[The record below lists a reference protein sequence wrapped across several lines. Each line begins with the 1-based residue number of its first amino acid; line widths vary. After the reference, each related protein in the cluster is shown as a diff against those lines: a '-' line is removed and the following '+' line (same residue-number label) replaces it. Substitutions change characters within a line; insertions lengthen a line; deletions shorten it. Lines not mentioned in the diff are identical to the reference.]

1 MVVWD
6 GLRKLNGYQGSDV
19 RCLNRCVMEAICQ
32 RNLPELN
39 IAVLMVKAI
48 YFMPGDLGSRTLRIA
63 YPSNGVPLGSRTLG
77 STWDRVPLGSRT
89 LRRRPL
95 GMAYPWDGVPLGW
108 HALRMVYPLDG
119 VPLEWHTY
127 PWDGERGPV
136 VRQEY
141 LLKKLAKYITSPSS
155 WRSRSISYPGPWNG
169 VRGPDV
175 RQHYLLKR
183 LVKIPEHRCSNS

>member
-32 RNLPELN
+32 RNLPEPN

-63 YPSNGVPLGSRTLG
+63 YPSNGVPLGSRTL
-77 STWDRVPLGSRT
+77 WEHLGSRI
-89 LRRRPL
+89 L
-95 GMAYPWDGVPLGW
+95 GIEYPSN
-108 HALRMVYPLDG
+108 
-119 VPLEWHTY
+119 
-127 PWDGERGPV
+127 GERGLV

-175 RQHYLLKR
+175 RQHSLLKR
-183 LVKIPEHRCSNS
+183 LVKVPEHRCSNS

>member
-1 MVVWD
+1 
-6 GLRKLNGYQGSDV
+6 
-19 RCLNRCVMEAICQ
+19 MEAICQ

-77 STWDRVPLGSRT
+77 STCDRVHLGSST
-89 LRRRPL
+89 LRMAYPSYGVVSLGSRPL
-95 GMAYPWDGVPLGW
+95 GMAYPWDGMPFEW
-108 HALRMVYPLDG
+108 YPLDG

-141 LLKKLAKYITSPSS
+141 LLKKLTKYVTSPSS